1 MYGEL
6 HMTDFLN
13 KFSLEGK
20 NALIICP
27 ENPYG
32 YEITRGLSEAG
43 ANIWLAGC
51 REEADIWEEVH
62 NDLKIEGTFI
72 YEHGS
77 AASAAQLEQEVREKM
92 GAVDILVE
100 NGLYTPVSGWNQSYE
115 QIYDQ
120 MEKTHLG
127 MMLTV
132 QSLGHIL
139 AEQGHGSVI
148 LVSDYGA
155 LAGYDPWNYGEC
167 PEQAERDFSLVKG
180 FIAGGVVN
188 YARQASNY
196 LAEHGCRCNAIA
208 FGPMQGTYPEAFEQ
222 AFIRHS
228 QVKRMINPQDIA
240 AAAVFLAS
248 DASAFITGITLPVDG
263 GYTAK

>member
-1 MYGEL
+1 MTEL
-6 HMTDFLN
+6 LK

-32 YEITRGLSEAG
+32 YEIAKGLSDAG
-43 ANIWLAGC
+43 AKIWLAGS
-51 REEADIWEEVH
+51 EEETTMWSGRQVDFEIAGAFVYD
-62 NDLKIEGTFI
+62 
-72 YEHGS
+72 HGS
-77 AASAAQLEQEVREKM
+77 AAAAARLEQEVREKM
-92 GAVDILVE
+92 GVVDIVVE
-100 NGLYTPVSGWNQSYE
+100 NGLYAQTSGWEQSYE
-115 QIYDQ
+115 QVYDQ
-120 MEKTHLG
+120 LEKTHLG

-155 LAGYDPWNYGEC
+155 LVGYDPWNYAEC
-167 PEQAERDFSLVKG
+167 PEASDHDFSLVKG
-180 FIAGGVVN
+180 FISGGVVN

-208 FGPMQGTYPEAFEQ
+208 FGPMQGTYPETYEQ
-222 AFIRHS
+222 AFVRHS
-228 QVKRMINPQDIA
+228 QVKRLINSEDIA

-263 GYTAK
+263 GYSAK

>member
-1 MYGEL
+1 MTEL
-6 HMTDFLN
+6 LK

-32 YEITRGLSEAG
+32 WEIAKGLSEAG
-43 ANIWLAGC
+43 AKIWLAGGKDETDPW
-51 REEADIWEEVH
+51 RERQANFEIAGVFTYD
-62 NDLKIEGTFI
+62 
-72 YEHGS
+72 HGS
-77 AASAAQLEQEVREKM
+77 AAFAAKLEQEVREKM
-92 GAVDILVE
+92 GVVDIVVE
-100 NGLYTPVSGWNQSYE
+100 NGLYTKVCGWEQSYE
-115 QIYDQ
+115 QIYAQ
-120 MEKTHLG
+120 LEKTHLG

-155 LAGYDPWNYGEC
+155 LVGYDPQNYRDC
-167 PEQAERDFSLVKG
+167 PEQSNRDFSLVKG
-180 FIAGGVVN
+180 FIGGGVVN

-208 FGPMQGTYPEAFEQ
+208 FGPMPGTYPEAFGQ

-228 QVKRMINPQDIA
+228 QIKRLINAEDIA

-263 GYTAK
+263 GYSAK